1 MNTSRRKLLSA
12 APLAAGAAL
21 AQTATQKAPAQKA
34 SDQKPGKTKR
44 VHYPDGKPASKEIPL
59 YSEVVSHGD
68 TVFVSGHGVNTSAD
82 IRKQTGAVLDR
93 IAHCLQSAGSSM
105 QNVLKC
111 NVYLRHLEDYAA
123 MNEVYRGR
131 FGAEPPVRTCVAVAG
146 IPLEG
151 CLVEIEVI
159 AAV

>member
-1 MNTSRRKLLSA
+1 MNSSRRTLLSA
-12 APLAAGAAL
+12 APLAAATAL
-21 AQTATQKAPAQKA
+21 AQ
-34 SDQKPGKTKR
+34 SKPGSPKPARTKR
-44 VHYPDGKPASKEIPL
+44 VHYPDGKPASQEIPL

-68 TVFVSGHGVNTSAD
+68 TVYVSGHGVNTSAD
-82 IRKQTGAVLDR
+82 VRKQTAAVLDR
-93 IAHCLQSAGSSM
+93 IAQCLKSAGTSM
-105 QNVLKC
+105 ENALKC

-146 IPLEG
+146 IPLDG

>member
-1 MNTSRRKLLSA
+1 MANSRRKLLSA
-12 APLAAGAAL
+12 APFAAAAAF
-21 AQTATQKAPAQKA
+21 AQGKLPAA
-34 SDQKPGKTKR
+34 KPAKTKR
-44 VHYPDGKPASKEIPL
+44 VYYPDGKSTSNEIPL

-68 TVFVSGHGVNTSAD
+68 TVYVSGHGVNTSAD
-82 IRKQTGAVLDR
+82 VRKQTAAVLDR
-93 IAHCLQSAGSSM
+93 IEKCLESAGSSM
-105 QNVLKC
+105 RNALKC

-146 IPLEG
+146 IPLDG

-159 AAV
+159 AAI

>member
-1 MNTSRRKLLSA
+1 MNNSRRKLLST
-12 APLAAGAAL
+12 APLAAAAAF
-21 AQTATQKAPAQKA
+21 AQT
-34 SDQKPGKTKR
+34 KPGGQPAKIKR
-44 VHYPDGKPASKEIPL
+44 VYYPDGKPASHEIPL

-68 TVFVSGHGVNTSAD
+68 TIFVSGHGVNTTAD
-82 IRKQTGAVLDR
+82 IRKQTAAVLDR
-93 IAHCLQSAGSSM
+93 IAVCLKSAGSSM
-105 QNVLKC
+105 ENALKC
-111 NVYLRHLEDYAA
+111 NVYLRRLEDYAA

-159 AAV
+159 AAAQA

>member
-1 MNTSRRKLLSA
+1 MNNSRRKLLASA
-12 APLAAGAAL
+12 PFAAAAGF
-21 AQTATQKAPAQKA
+21 AQTKSSGQKA
-34 SDQKPGKTKR
+34 STAKR
-44 VHYPDGKPASKEIPL
+44 VYYPDGKPAPNEIPL

-68 TVFVSGHGVNTSAD
+68 TIFVSGHGVNTSAD
-82 IRKQTGAVLDR
+82 VRKQTNAVLDR
-93 IAHCLQSAGSSM
+93 IAHCLESAGSSM
-105 QNVLKC
+105 EKALKC

-131 FGAEPPVRTCVAVAG
+131 FGPEPPVRTCVAVAG
-146 IPLEG
+146 IPLDG